1 MGKASRN
8 KRGSAREKIAAQQ
21 AAARRAERRNR
32 MLWTG
37 GSILGVIVIVVAF
50 IVIKTTQSPTS
61 AASTANSTSV
71 AGTALPAS
79 VIKDITTV
87 PASTFTSVSIG
98 TADPKSVSLVSS
110 AKPLATGGKPEVLY
124 IGAEYCPYC
133 ATERWALTMA
143 LSRFGTFTGLHGIHS
158 AGGQEVYPHTPT
170 LTFYKSTYTSKYL
183 TFTPVEQQGLTDG
196 TPLQKITAAQ
206 NALITKYDSP
216 PYVSSSEQGAIPFID
231 FGGKYFV
238 HGAQYDPQV
247 LSGQTWAQV
256 AAALKD
262 PSSAIAKGADGA
274 ANMITATICKVTNN
288 QPSNV
293 CTTPTIKTIEGQI

>member
-8 KRGSAREKIAAQQ
+8 KRDNARERIAAQR

-50 IVIKTTQSPTS
+50 IVIKTTQSP
-61 AASTANSTSV
+61 ASANSSDSTSP

-87 PASTFTSVSIG
+87 PASTLASVATG
-98 TADPKSVSLVSS
+98 TAYAKSVSLVSS
-110 AKPLATGGKPEVLY
+110 ATPLTSGGKPEVLY
-124 IGAEYCPYC
+124 IGAQYCPYC
-133 ATERWALTMA
+133 ATERWSLAVA
-143 LSRFGTFTGLHGIHS
+143 LSRFGTFHGLSGIHS
-158 AGGQEVYPHTPT
+158 AGGQEVYPHTAT
-170 LTFYKSTYTSKYL
+170 LNFYKTSYTSNYL
-183 TFTPVEQQGLTDG
+183 TFTPVEQETVSEKPLEKLTS
-196 TPLQKITAAQ
+196 AQ
-206 NALITKYDSP
+206 TALITKYDSP

-238 HGAQYDPQV
+238 HGAQYNPQV

>member
-8 KRGSAREKIAAQQ
+8 KRDSARERIAAQR
-21 AAARRAERRNR
+21 AAAQRIERRNR

-50 IVIKTTQSPTS
+50 IVIKTTQSPAAANS
-61 AASTANSTSV
+61 SDAASP

-79 VIKDITTV
+79 VVKDITSV
-87 PASTFTSVSIG
+87 PASTFTSVATG

-110 AKPLATGGKPEVLY
+110 AKPLTSGGKPEVLY
-124 IGAEYCPYC
+124 IGAQYCPYC
-133 ATERWALTMA
+133 ATERWALAVA
-143 LSRFGTFTGLHGIHS
+143 LSRFGTFHGLSGIHS

-170 LTFYKSTYTSKYL
+170 LNFYKASYTSNYL
-183 TFTPVEQQGLTDG
+183 KFTPVEQETVSEKPLEKLTS
-196 TPLQKITAAQ
+196 AQ
-206 NALITKYDSP
+206 NALIAKYDSP

-238 HGAQYDPQV
+238 HGAQYNPQV

-274 ANMITATICKVTNN
+274 ANMITATICKTTNN

>member
-8 KRGSAREKIAAQQ
+8 KRDSARERIAAQR
-21 AAARRAERRNR
+21 AAQRRAQMRNR

-37 GSILGVIVIVVAF
+37 GSILGVVVIVVAF
-50 IVIKTTQSPTS
+50 VVFKTTQSPASTSSSPTS
-61 AASTANSTSV
+61 AT
-71 AGTALPAS
+71 GTALPAS
-79 VIKDITTV
+79 VIRDITTV
-87 PASTFTSVSIG
+87 PASTLTSVGTG
-98 TADPKSVSLVSS
+98 TADTKSVTVVSS
-110 AKPLATGGKPEVLY
+110 AKALTSGGKPEVLY
-124 IGAEYCPYC
+124 IGAQYCPYC
-133 ATERWALTMA
+133 AAERWALAVA
-143 LSRFGTFTGLHGIHS
+143 LSRFGTFHGLSGIHS

-170 LTFYKSTYTSKYL
+170 LNFYKSSYTSKYL
-183 TFTPVEQQGLTDG
+183 TFTPVEQETVSEK
-196 TPLQKITAAQ
+196 PLEKTTAAQ

-216 PYVSSSEQGAIPFID
+216 PYVSASEQGAIPFID

-238 HGAQYDPQV
+238 HGAQYDPQL

-262 PSSAIAKGADGA
+262 PSSPVAKGADGA

-293 CTTPTIKTIEGQI
+293 CTAPTIKTIQGQL